1 MSRFGLSQRLSQWG
15 EREALAGQEGAVRYG
30 ALLDAAARWGGVLAG
45 ANIGPGQVVAFAG
58 DYGERTVALLLALLE
73 RGCVAVPFASAADGQ
88 KAELLATAN
97 AGHWVD
103 CRAREPRPLALEN
116 AGPRHPLLD
125 GLAAAGRPGL
135 VLFSS
140 GSTGRPKA
148 MLHDFGRLLEK
159 FAKPRA
165 AVRILSFLLLDHIG
179 GINTLFH
186 GLANGGTVVTTP
198 DRSPA
203 SVCRTIERHRVEVL
217 PTSPTFLNLLLLSG
231 EYARHDLSSLRLITY
246 GTEVM
251 PDSTLAR
258 LRAALPGVRLQQTY
272 GLSELGI
279 LRSRS
284 RDDGSLWVQVGGE
297 GYETKVVAGTLWV
310 RARASMLGYLNAD
323 SPFDADGWFDTQDA
337 VEQDGEWLRF
347 LGRTTEIINV
357 GGQKVYPA
365 EVESVL
371 LEMENVLDVTV
382 RGERSPIV
390 GQYVVARVNLRRPEP
405 APEFK
410 ARMRRHCQ
418 GRLAPYALPVK
429 VEVTDGEQFNAR
441 CKRTRQR
448 LPRDPDGPDPGA
460 THVPD

>member
-1 MSRFGLSQRLSQWG
+1 MSHFWLLQRLAPWA
-15 EREALAGQEGAVRYG
+15 EREALAGPEGAVRYG
-30 ALLDAAARWGGVLAG
+30 TLLDAAARWGDVLTDAGV
-45 ANIGPGQVVAFAG
+45 GPGEVVAFEG
-58 DYGERTVALLLALLE
+58 DYGERTVALLLALIE
-73 RGCVAVPFASAADGQ
+73 RGSIAVPFASVAGGQ
-88 KAELLATAN
+88 KAELLATAS
-97 AGHWVD
+97 AGHWID
-103 CRAREPRPLALEN
+103 CRAHEPRPAALAN

-125 GLAAAGRPGL
+125 GLAVAGRPGL

-148 MLHDFGRLLEK
+148 MLHDFERLLEK
-159 FAKPRA
+159 FDKPRA
-165 AVRILSFLLLDHIG
+165 PGRILSFLLLDHIG

-198 DRSPA
+198 DRAPA
-203 SVCRTIERHRVEVL
+203 SVCRAVERHRVEVL

-231 EYARHDLSSLRLITY
+231 EYSRHDLSSLRLITY

-251 PDSTLAR
+251 PASTLAR
-258 LRAALPGVRLQQTY
+258 LREVFPGVRLQQTY

-284 RDDGSLWVQVGGE
+284 RDDGSLWVQVGGD
-297 GYETKVVAGTLWV
+297 GYQTKVVAGTLWV
-310 RARASMLGYLNAD
+310 RAKASMLGYLNED
-323 SPFDADGWFDTQDA
+323 SPFDAEGWFNTHDA

-371 LEMENVLDVTV
+371 LEMDNVLDATV
-382 RGERSPIV
+382 RGERNPLV
-390 GQYVVARVNLRRPEP
+390 GQCVVARVNLRRPEP

-410 ARMRRHCQ
+410 ARMRRYCQ
-418 GRLAPYALPVK
+418 GRLPPYALPVK
-429 VEVTDGEQFNAR
+429 VEITDGEQFNAR
-441 CKRTRQR
+441 CKRMRQ
-448 LPRDPDGPDPGA
+448 GPAQDADTPVSGA
-460 THVPD
+460 KHGSG